1 MVSEASLA
9 SGTETIS
16 DVKVPASTPRVL
28 SGVQPTGNLHLG
40 NYLGA
45 VRQWVDDQEG
55 CESFFSVVDMH
66 AITTGPCKGLRQQ
79 TVQAAAM
86 YLACG
91 IDPAVSTIFVQ
102 SQVAA
107 HSELMWLLS
116 CVTPHGWLNRMIQFK
131 EKSKNSEETASLGL
145 FAYPVLQAADILL
158 YNPDIIPVG
167 EDQRQHVEL
176 ARNIAERYNNIYC
189 SERERKTFKVP
200 QLKITTATARV
211 MGLDDASRKM
221 SKSHPNDN
229 SRINLT
235 DSPDVIAR
243 KIKKCKTDSGIGLE
257 FDNPDRPECTNLLS
271 IYAAA
276 TGMNREQVE
285 AECAHMNWGTFKPVL
300 AEALVEHLRP
310 IGEKYNQ
317 LLKDKSY
324 VAGVLED
331 GYEKANRQAFRT
343 LDRVKKDVGF
353 LSVKDLRKMNR

>member
-1 MVSEASLA
+1 MVSEAVAPGAETL
-9 SGTETIS
+9 SGAKAAA
-16 DVKVPASTPRVL
+16 VPRVL
-28 SGVQPTGNLHLG
+28 SGVQPTGNIHLG

-45 VRQWVDDQEG
+45 VRQWVDAQAG
-55 CESFFSVVDMH
+55 CESYFAVVDMH
-66 AITTGPCKGLRQQ
+66 AVTTGPCKGLRQQ
-79 TVQAAAM
+79 TLQAAGM

-91 IDPAVSTIFVQ
+91 IDPEKSTIFVQ

-107 HSELMWLLS
+107 HAELMWLLA

-131 EKSKNSEETASLGL
+131 EKSKNSEESASMGL

-158 YNPDIIPVG
+158 YNPDVIPVG

-189 SERERKTFKVP
+189 PGDRKTFKVP
-200 QLKITTATARV
+200 ALKIQTATARV

-235 DSPDVIAR
+235 DSPEVIAR
-243 KIKKCKTDSGIGLE
+243 KIKKCKTDSGTGLE
-257 FDNPDRPECTNLLS
+257 FDNPDRPECANLLA

-276 TGMNREQVE
+276 TGKSRVEIE
-285 AECAHMNWGTFKPVL
+285 AECGNLNWGTFKPIL
-300 AEALVEHLRP
+300 AEALVEHIRP
-310 IGEKYNQ
+310 ITEKYNQ

-324 VAGVLED
+324 VASVLDD

-343 LDRVKKDVGF
+343 LERVKKDIGF
-353 LSVKDLRKMNR
+353 LTVKDLKKMNR